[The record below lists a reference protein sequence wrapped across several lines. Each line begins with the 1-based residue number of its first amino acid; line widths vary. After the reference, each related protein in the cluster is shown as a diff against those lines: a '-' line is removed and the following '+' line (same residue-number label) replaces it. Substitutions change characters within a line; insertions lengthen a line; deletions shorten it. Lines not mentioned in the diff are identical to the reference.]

1 MTKLK
6 VLIAA
11 GLVSLTFIQVGFAG
25 HGEHC
30 NRHAK
35 SAMHHPEGRMMG
47 KHNPMMHVLKKLDL
61 SEQQDQQIKQVFEAE
76 RSTMQSKHEAK
87 MALMQELHEVVSQQK
102 FNEQQAKA
110 LAEKM
115 GNLAEEA
122 AMQKAKTGN
131 KVYVLLTP
139 EQQLKFNQLIKEK
152 MQKRSMR
159 HKSASYSGVKRAEQP
174 FQQI

>member
-11 GLVSLTFIQVGFAG
+11 GLVSLTFIQAGFAG
-25 HGEHC
+25 HDEHC
-30 NRHAK
+30 DRHAK
-35 SAMHHPEGRMMG
+35 PGMHPPKGPMMD
-47 KHNPMMHVLKKLDL
+47 KYNPMTHLLKRLDL
-61 SEQQDQQIKQVFEAE
+61 SEQQDKQIKQIFEAE
-76 RSTMQSKHEAK
+76 RSKMQSKHEAK
-87 MALMQELHEVVSQQK
+87 MALMQDLHEVVSQQK

-110 LAEKM
+110 LAEKI
-115 GNLAEEA
+115 GELEAKA

-139 EQQLKFNQLIKEK
+139 EQQAKFKLFAKEK

-159 HKSASYSGVKRAEQP
+159 QKSARFSGVKQAEKM
-174 FQQI
+174 